1 MKNKEKD
8 YTLLI
13 ALLLSAA
20 GLLVCVVI
28 GVIIG
33 VLFPI

>member
-1 MKNKEKD
+1 MKNNDKD
-8 YTLLI
+8 STLLI

-20 GLLVCVVI
+20 GLLVCIII